1 MVSIDW
7 VVIAFVLGALTG
19 HLTTRKASLAGLYR
33 VHLRGIEKGRLEG
46 GLEQTE
52 VVMHLQRVNAR
63 LQEQVK
69 VLTFKST
76 CTRNEQLPNIPR

>member
-19 HLTTRKASLAGLYR
+19 HLATRKASLAGLYR
-33 VHLRGIEKGRLEG
+33 AHLKGIEKGRLEK
-46 GLEQTE
+46 TE

-69 VLTFKST
+69 VST
-76 CTRNEQLPNIPR
+76 YRSRNEQLPNIPR

>member
-19 HLTTRKASLAGLYR
+19 HLATRKASLGALYR
-33 VHLRGIEKGRLEG
+33 AHLRGIEKGRLEQ
-46 GLEQTE
+46 EE
-52 VVMHLQRVNAR
+52 HVMHLQRLNGR

-69 VLTFKST
+69 ALTIYKST

>member
-19 HLTTRKASLAGLYR
+19 HLATRKASLAGLYR
-33 VHLRGIEKGRLEG
+33 AHLKGNKKGRLENA
-46 GLEQTE
+46 E

-63 LQEQVK
+63 LQEQLK
-69 VLTFKST
+69 VSNRS
-76 CTRNEQLPNIPR
+76 TRNEQLPNIPR

>member
-33 VHLRGIEKGRLEG
+33 AHLRGIEKCRR
-46 GLEQTE
+46 EQE
-52 VVMHLQRVNAR
+52 ELVMHLKRVNSR

-69 VLTFKST
+69 VSTFKST